1 VIIVDPAVMQTSK
14 QDPALFEVIGVVP
27 NILPHG
33 LKGVAVDHRNIVDH
47 FISLQFKVVTQLL
60 HAALV
65 LEQS

>member
-1 VIIVDPAVMQTSK
+1 VTIVDPAVMQTSK
-14 QDPALFEVIGVVP
+14 QDPTLFEVIGVVP
-27 NILPHG
+27 NILPHS

-47 FISLQFKVVTQLL
+47 FISLQFEVVTQLL